1 MFLSPLATHT
11 VQEMTLTKTRRVERL
26 GQQKKIPLKAA
37 DFNRIRQYSPLCPP
51 LLIQF
56 TFLNLDT
63 IHPHFRPFSKLNLRF
78 PLKKYIFSH

>member
-1 MFLSPLATHT
+1 MFFSPLATHS

-56 TFLNLDT
+56 TFLN
-63 IHPHFRPFSKLNLRF
+63 PHFRPFSKLNLRF